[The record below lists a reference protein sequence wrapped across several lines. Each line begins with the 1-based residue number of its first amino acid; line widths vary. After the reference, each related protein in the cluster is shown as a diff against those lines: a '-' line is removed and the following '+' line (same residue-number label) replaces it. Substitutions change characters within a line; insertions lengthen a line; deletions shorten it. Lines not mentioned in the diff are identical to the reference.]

1 LDRQQLGGLLRDA
14 AVDTVIDVRR
24 FPGSRRNPD
33 VGREALEEWLPGC
46 GAAYRWEQR
55 LGGRRRTPPGWDVVD
70 TWWTV
75 PAFQAY
81 ASYTRTQDF
90 RDALALVLGAVQQE
104 RVAVLC
110 SESVWWRCHR
120 RLIAD
125 VAVLGHGL
133 VVSHLFGTGRLQP
146 HVPAAGARV
155 RDDGLLVWD
164 L

>member
-1 LDRQQLGGLLRDA
+1 
-14 AVDTVIDVRR
+14 
-24 FPGSRRNPD
+24 
-33 VGREALEEWLPGC
+33 
-46 GAAYRWEQR
+46 
-55 LGGRRRTPPGWDVVD
+55 VVD

-90 RDALALVLGAVQQE
+90 RDALALVLGAAQQE